1 MQMMKNFMYYKVTL
15 QMVWIMLWKKFGR
28 YVLQMEFTMLE
39 VSKRR
44 KGKQQ
49 NPRK

>member
-1 MQMMKNFMYYKVTL
+1 VLIITYYK
-15 QMVWIMLWKKFGR
+15 WIGLGYGKF
-28 YVLQMEFTMLE
+28 LKICITNEFTMLE